1 MISSI
6 QAQNGK
12 FLLFII
18 VIQYMDTLQILE
30 GNYARW
36 IYTRTVVVFMAFYN
50 HNITHIKFPCND
62 YIYFNF
68 HCKRKLYAMH
78 LEWWYTLLID
88 IKHHP
93 KESVHNVNNKTE
105 CIDNTMTTVSTSNKS
120 PNFIPKSKPLQWAP
134 MVMQMTILRRCYTA
148 KIYLISLKKHV
159 PITANNYRL

>member
-50 HNITHIKFPCND
+50 HNITHIKFPCNY

-105 CIDNTMTTVSTSNKS
+105 CIDNTMTTVSTSNKVQTSS
-120 PNFIPKSKPLQWAP
+120 P
-134 MVMQMTILRRCYTA
+134 
-148 KIYLISLKKHV
+148 SLSHC
-159 PITANNYRL
+159 NEHLW